1 LTKVFTMELTGNDL
15 CCELD
20 LPASDYQLL
29 DALEQLAMEPGDL
42 PGWDILGCHE
52 NYSIVPLL
60 SHSDSIYEIN
70 ALSRQLAG
78 LDDWQRTA
86 FEGLLAMELRKRDGD
101 ISIGKLRELAANTDC
116 CHVVPEAMND
126 SQLGRFYAE
135 NGFLPET
142 EKMPDEIFE
151 LLDFEMLGRKARM
164 GENGIFIE
172 RGGDCPGG
180 YVVRHSDMEH
190 TISPAGPPQKPEYI
204 FRLSLSPYPFNENN
218 CRWKDVLLHMPATEG
233 ELFAALVALEAPS
246 WEEVVFHT
254 VDSALPGF
262 PDDSECL
269 ENIGQINELART
281 VKKLDEA
288 GQLMKYKAVL
298 DAVECSDLDAAMELA
313 DRLEEY
319 QFSPGLRSAD
329 DVARTELKV
338 LMDDSSM
345 EQILPHLNLYSYGAD
360 LVRRHNGEITPY
372 GLVERQDGQP
382 LQEME
387 QPSQGGMEMR

>member
-1 LTKVFTMELTGNDL
+1 MAKVFTMELTGNDL
-15 CCELD
+15 CGELD
-20 LPASDYQLL
+20 LPASDYELL
-29 DALEQLAMEPGDL
+29 DALEWLAMKSGDL
-42 PGWDILGCHE
+42 PAWDILDCHE

-78 LDDWQRTA
+78 LEGWQRTA
-86 FEGLLAMELRKRDGD
+86 FEGLLAMELRKKDGD
-101 ISIGKLRELAANTDC
+101 IGIGRLRELAANTDC

-142 EKMPDEIFE
+142 EKVPDEIFE
-151 LLDFEMLGRKARM
+151 LLDFEMLGGRARRNED
-164 GENGIFIE
+164 GVFIE

-180 YVVRHSDMEH
+180 YVVRHS
-190 TISPAGPPQKPEYI
+190 KPELAVEPCAPPKKPDYI
-204 FRLSLSPYPFNENN
+204 FRLSLSPYPFNEDNYE
-218 CRWKDVLLHMPATEG
+218 WKNVTLELPATEG
-233 ELFAALVALEAPS
+233 ELFAALAALDAPS
-246 WEEVVFHT
+246 WKEVIFRT
-254 VDSALPGF
+254 EDSALPGF
-262 PDDSECL
+262 PDDSEHL
-269 ENIGQINELART
+269 GSIGRINELAQT
-281 VKKLDEA
+281 LKKLDEA

-298 DAVECSDLDAAMELA
+298 DVTECTELDSAIELA

-329 DVARTELKV
+329 DVARAELKV
-338 LMDDSSM
+338 LLDESST
-345 EQILPHLNLYSYGAD
+345 ELILPHLNLFSYGAD
-360 LVRRHNGEITPY
+360 LVRQHNGEITPY

-387 QPSQGGMEMR
+387 RPSRGGMEMM